1 MKRKLFIILLIL
13 PLLLV
18 GCKKNKSTKL
28 PVENQNTKTTEVTNN
43 KEGEDK
49 TNAEGTTN
57 TKNGENP
64 DGTDLE
70 NTEAEGQEATAPE
83 ATAKAYNKEF
93 LKSLC
98 DDSSYI
104 SRVRINQDSAE
115 GYTASFVVDYKG
127 DLSQVEMTIPK
138 TLKSGREY
146 IIFYKDD
153 ENGKIV
159 PARSEDSFIEIM
171 SSEDKSLNYV
181 ENRYRREEKQAD
193 TTIEDTTNDKNWG
206 QNEK

>member
-18 GCKKNKSTKL
+18 GCKKNKTTKL

-49 TNAEGTTN
+49 TDQEGTAN
-57 TKNGENP
+57 TENGENP
-64 DGTDLE
+64 DGTDSE
-70 NTEAEGQEATAPE
+70 NTEGEEGTAPE
-83 ATAKAYNKEF
+83 ATPKAYNKEF

-104 SRVRINQDSAE
+104 SRIRVNQDSAE

-181 ENRYRREEKQAD
+181 ENRYKREEKQAE

>member
-18 GCKKNKSTKL
+18 GCKKNKTTKL
-28 PVENQNTKTTEVTNN
+28 PVDNTNNKTTEVTTN
-43 KEGEDK
+43 KEGED
-49 TNAEGTTN
+49 TQTEEGATDGEN
-57 TKNGENP
+57 VENP
-64 DGTDLE
+64 DETDPA
-70 NTEAEGQEATAPE
+70 NTEVEDETNPE
-83 ATAKAYNKEF
+83 ATAKAFDKEF

-104 SRVRINQDSAE
+104 SRIRVNQDSAE

-171 SSEDKSLNYV
+171 SSEDKSLTYV
-181 ENRYRREEKQAD
+181 ENRYKREEKPQD
-193 TTIEDTTNDKNWG
+193 TTVEDTTNDKNWG
-206 QNEK
+206 KNEE

>member
-193 TTIEDTTNDKNWG
+193 TTIEDTTNDKN
-206 QNEK
+206 